1 MAKLNYLNLK
11 RSYFFVTFAFIV
23 LLNNSEAKQLEQDPN
38 YISKFKTRLN
48 FRLQVNQNNFR
59 QAINPLSS
67 LVYTK
72 SELNNAQLNYGSYL
86 PFSSGFS
93 FNFMFGGFGIHFRF
107 TEKYFNKNNKP
118 VTNFKDFKL
127 NIVGNKLCFEAYY
140 DRFKQNIICVKISCF
155 HPCQISDSQISSSH
169 WGLSMRLITNAS
181 RFSYRSRLYAK

>member
-1 MAKLNYLNLK
+1 LAKLNYLFLK
-11 RSYFFVTFAFIV
+11 RSYFFVTFAFLV
-23 LLNNSEAKQLEQDPN
+23 LLNYSEAKQPEQDPT

-93 FNFMFGGFGIHFRF
+93 FNFMFGIYVLSTMVYILSILISCNYHKYKEIMYEPWVNFFKGLFGIVSQ
-107 TEKYFNKNNKP
+107 P
-118 VTNFKDFKL
+118 FKL
-127 NIVGNKLCFEAYY
+127 IWQLLLKLFNVYENLCPAINWENK
-140 DRFKQNIICVKISCF
+140 
-155 HPCQISDSQISSSH
+155 SD
-169 WGLSMRLITNAS
+169 
-181 RFSYRSRLYAK
+181 KK